1 MGRIAAGTDFGQ
13 AVAQPVRTTRPV
25 DVGPGVEA
33 VAGALDRV
41 GAQQVVDAQQLQ
53 RTQEAEAKQAAREAK
68 AAREHADRGAAQS
81 GMMAMRDGLAD
92 QLDRIGQEV
101 LDGRL
106 PKTDAA
112 KAWQERSAKV
122 LADGIEAVP
131 EVHRGTVTGDIQALA
146 GRLTS
151 KVDDIV
157 RKRDQHDTLSAIS
170 QVQEYTQRLAVTEP
184 DKARQILTDTLD
196 QLGPFAG
203 LQPDQI
209 TKAKQGWIE
218 GTAYT
223 RAFTAVNAAKAD
235 NKALAVV
242 EKGVSENADL
252 DPQRKAALLAQID
265 GFRSS
270 NEARALRQAQHA
282 EIVAARVQR
291 QSDEAF
297 NVLSG
302 WALQGKQADPNAS
315 SALIAK
321 LTPTAAAAYRAMAAE
336 IPARTAAAMLPLDT
350 QAQQLDQLR
359 AQAVNGTNE
368 QLEKEIKRREQ
379 VLAQSR
385 KDYADDPLRAANERG
400 VITSPLRPLN
410 TSSIDA
416 IAAGLAERAAQAQ
429 EVSTIT
435 RRPVSP
441 LLSEEAGKLGAFLQV
456 LPAAQRAE
464 RLSQIAT
471 LLPAGQAQA
480 LAQQLYAGQTEQG
493 KALGLAMALGTQR
506 TTYGRTSAELALKG
520 AEALHSK
527 TIKEES
533 KAVDGWRGQINTQL
547 AGAFPNPQ
555 QAEMYG
561 EAARLILAGLVA
573 EGASGSERDA
583 RQAVRLAIGGTLAEH
598 NGSRIPV
605 PAGLDIADVRQRTRS
620 LRPADLAPQLPDG
633 RVYINRT
640 PMDAAAFLAGLPDAR
655 LQYAGRGRY
664 HVIAGGSLAAN
675 AEGAPIV
682 IEVAK

>member
-1 MGRIAAGTDFGQ
+1 MDFGREVVQ
-13 AVAQPVRTTRPV
+13 HSRAPAVDTSQ
-25 DVGPGVEA
+25 GVAA

-41 GAQQVVDAQQLQ
+41 AGQQVADGQQLQ
-53 RTQEAEAKQAAREAK
+53 REQDAEAKRAAREAQVIRERAD
-68 AAREHADRGAAQS
+68 AATAQARAV
-81 GMMAMRDGLAD
+81 AMRDGLAD
-92 QLDRIGQEV
+92 ELDRIGQEV
-101 LDGRL
+101 QEGRL

-112 KAWQERSAKV
+112 KAWQERTAKI

-131 EVHRGTVTGDIQALA
+131 EVHRGTVTADIQAQA

-151 KVDDIV
+151 KVGDIV
-157 RKRDQHDTLSAIS
+157 RRRDQHDTLSAIS
-170 QVQEYTQRLAVTEP
+170 QVQEYTQRLAISEP

-209 TKAKQGWIE
+209 TKAKQGWAE
-218 GTAYT
+218 GVAYT

-242 EKGVSENADL
+242 ERGINENADI
-252 DPQRKAALLAQID
+252 DPQRKATLLAQID

-302 WALQGKQADPNAS
+302 WALQGKAADPSAS
-315 SALIAK
+315 AALIGK

-350 QAQQLDQLR
+350 QAQQLDQLKAR
-359 AQAVNGTNE
+359 AAAGTSVE
-368 QLEKEIKRREQ
+368 LEREIKRREE
-379 VLAQSR
+379 VLTQAR

-410 TSSIDA
+410 TSSMDT

-429 EVSTIT
+429 EVTTIT

-441 LLSEEAGKLGAFLQV
+441 LLSEEAGKLGALLQV
-456 LPAAQRAE
+456 LPVSQRAE
-464 RLSQIAT
+464 RLAQIAT

-480 LAQQLYAGQTEQG
+480 LAQQMYAGQTEQG
-493 KALGLAMALGTQR
+493 KALGLALALGTAR
-506 TTYGRTSAELALKG
+506 TTAGRTTAELALKG
-520 AEALHSK
+520 AEALHGK
-527 TIKEES
+527 TIKEERTP
-533 KAVDGWRGQINTQL
+533 VDGWRGQINTQL
-547 AGAFPNPQ
+547 AGAFPNPR

-573 EGASGSERDA
+573 EGAGGSEKDA

-598 NGSRIPV
+598 NGARIPV
-605 PAGLDIADVRQRTRS
+605 PAGLDIADVRQRTRT
-620 LRPADLAPQLPDG
+620 LQPADLASQLPDG

-675 AEGAPIV
+675 AEGAPVV

>member
-1 MGRIAAGTDFGQ
+1 MDFGREVVQ
-13 AVAQPVRTTRPV
+13 HSRAPAVDTSQ
-25 DVGPGVEA
+25 GVAA

-41 GAQQVVDAQQLQ
+41 AGQQVADGQQLQ
-53 RTQEAEAKQAAREAK
+53 REQDAEAKRAAREAQVIRERAD
-68 AAREHADRGAAQS
+68 AATAQARAV
-81 GMMAMRDGLAD
+81 AMRDGLAD
-92 QLDRIGQEV
+92 ELDRIGQEV
-101 LDGRL
+101 QEGRL
-106 PKTDAA
+106 PKTEAA
-112 KAWQERSAKV
+112 KAWQERTAKI

-131 EVHRGTVTGDIQALA
+131 EVHRGTITADIQAQA

-151 KVDDIV
+151 KVGDIV
-157 RKRDQHDTLSAIS
+157 RRRDQHDTLSAIN
-170 QVQEYTQRLAVTEP
+170 QVQEYTQRLAITEP
-184 DKARQILTDTLD
+184 DKARQILADTLD

-209 TKAKQGWIE
+209 TKAKQGWSE
-218 GTAYT
+218 GVAYT
-223 RAFTAVNAAKAD
+223 RAFTAVNAAKSD

-242 EKGVSENADL
+242 EKGINENADL
-252 DPQRKAALLAQID
+252 DPQRKATLLAQID

-302 WALQGKQADPNAS
+302 WALQGKAADPSAS
-315 SALIAK
+315 AALISK

-336 IPARTAAAMLPLDT
+336 IPARTAVAMLPLDT
-350 QAQQLDQLR
+350 QAQQLDQLKAR
-359 AQAVNGTNE
+359 AVAGTSVE
-368 QLEKEIKRREQ
+368 LEREIKRREE
-379 VLAQSR
+379 VLTQAR

-410 TSSIDA
+410 TSSMDA

-429 EVSTIT
+429 EVATVT

-441 LLSEEAGKLGAFLQV
+441 LLSEEAGKLGALLQV
-456 LPAAQRAE
+456 LPVSQRAE
-464 RLSQIAT
+464 RLSQIAAV
-471 LLPAGQAQA
+471 LPAGQAQA
-480 LAQQLYAGQTEQG
+480 LAQQMYAGQTEGG
-493 KALGLAMALGTQR
+493 KALGLALALGTAR
-506 TTYGRTSAELALKG
+506 TTAGRTTAELALKG
-520 AEALHSK
+520 AEALHGK
-527 TIKEES
+527 TIKEERTP
-533 KAVDGWRGQINTQL
+533 VDGWRGQINAQL
-547 AGAFPNPQ
+547 AGAFPNPR

-573 EGASGSERDA
+573 EGASGSEKDA

-598 NGSRIPV
+598 NGARIPV
-605 PAGLDIADVRQRTRS
+605 PAGLDIADVRQRTRT
-620 LRPADLAPQLPDG
+620 LQPADLAPQLPDG

-640 PMDAAAFLAGLPDAR
+640 PMDAAAFLAGLPDAK

-675 AEGAPIV
+675 AEGAPVV